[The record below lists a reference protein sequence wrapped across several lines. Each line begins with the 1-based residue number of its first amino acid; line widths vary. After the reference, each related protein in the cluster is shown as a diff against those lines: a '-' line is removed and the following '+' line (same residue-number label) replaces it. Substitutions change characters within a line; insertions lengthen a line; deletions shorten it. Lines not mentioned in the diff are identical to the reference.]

1 MWIQCEPSTV
11 YIEIYQL
18 NHNQLPIMT
27 SLTAVVRR
35 GKKLSDLSTSAAMT
49 QSATGSC
56 IKASDQMMGGTVHES
71 ETYMC
76 RVNS

>member
-11 YIEIYQL
+11 YIEIHQL
-18 NHNQLPIMT
+18 DRNQLPIMT

-49 QSATGSC
+49 QSATGS
-56 IKASDQMMGGTVHES
+56 
-71 ETYMC
+71 
-76 RVNS
+76 